1 MANPERTTSSS
12 ESKKKNAS
20 FQRIGAD
27 MYKHIRS
34 FSTHKIVSEPM
45 TRYKKLC

>member
-12 ESKKKNAS
+12 ESKKKKAS

-34 FSTHKIVSEPM
+34 FATNCI
-45 TRYKKLC
+45 